1 MLTRDTLVRRDQEDP
16 LAGFRDRFVLPE
28 GLIYL
33 DGNSLG
39 AMPRD
44 TPARVRDAVERQ
56 WAEDLIGGWNKHG
69 WVDAP
74 ARVGDKIGRLVGA
87 GAGQVVA
94 ADSTSVNLFKM
105 LSAALDLRPDRKVI
119 LSDRGNFPTDLYMA
133 QGLAALRAAGHELR
147 LVEEHEV
154 EAAIG
159 PDVAVVMVTQ
169 VGYRTGRKHDMAA
182 ISRIAHAAGALT
194 LWDLAH
200 SAGAFP
206 VHLDRDGA
214 DFAVGCGYKYLNGGP
229 GAPAFL
235 YVAKRHHDRVRPPLS
250 GWFGHEAPFAFDLDY
265 RPAGGIARNLCGTP
279 QVLGLAALEAGID
292 LMLEADLEIVKGKSL
307 DLTDAFADLVEQ
319 EMPGVFELVSPP
331 EGAHRGSQVCL
342 GHKEGYAIVQA
353 LIADRVVP
361 DFRAPNVLRFGFAP
375 LYIRHIDVWDAVA
388 RLKRIVTD
396 RTWDREI
403 YRRRAA
409 VT

>member
-292 LMLEADLEIVKGKSL
+292 LMLEADLEIVQGKSL

-319 EMPGVFELVSPP
+319 EMPGVFELVSPRDRDS
-331 EGAHRGSQVCL
+331 RGSQVCL
-342 GHKEGYAIVQA
+342 GHEEGYAIVQA

-396 RTWDREI
+396 GTWDREI